1 MNMQKLTQK
10 SLEAIQA
17 AQNLAIER
25 SHVNVDCQHL
35 LEALLIQENGL
46 IPALLQRMGVDTAS
60 LRKAVDVSLDK
71 IPGVTG
77 PGREEG
83 KIYVSSQLDRALTA
97 SERTAESMND
107 EYISVEH
114 LFLGLLE
121 HGNAEVKDIFR
132 NYSIDKNSF
141 LHGQGQ
147 YPGDQRYSGGHL

>member
-1 MNMQKLTQK
+1 MNLQKLTQK

-60 LRKAVDVSLDK
+60 LRKAVEVSLDK

-97 SERTAESMND
+97 SERTARSRI
-107 EYISVEH
+107 YSATIPSKKIISY
-114 LFLGLLE
+114 
-121 HGNAEVKDIFR
+121 R
-132 NYSIDKNSF
+132 PSPP
-141 LHGQGQ
+141 
-147 YPGDQRYSGGHL
+147 PGAIPG